1 MAKTKAKKDELTALV
16 DKLTSKIDSAT
27 AKSADLKEQVK
38 ELQKELAE
46 LAEMQAEMD
55 KVRRDTHAAY
65 LQAKEDLETGIDGVE
80 KALKV
85 LRDYYEASEES
96 LLQDSSKFNAF
107 MQQPAV
113 PEKHSKASGAGG
125 GIIDMLEVILSDF
138 TKNLAEEETE
148 EASAQAA
155 YEKQTE

>member
-1 MAKTKAKKDELTALV
+1 MKEAAEEASFKAYCDEEMAKTKAKKEELTATV
-16 DKLTSKIDSAT
+16 DKLTSKIDT
-27 AKSADLKEQVK
+27 AAARAADLKEQVK

-55 KVRRDTHAAY
+55 KVREDTHAAF
-65 LQAKEDLETGIDGVE
+65 LEAKEDLETGIDGVE

-96 LLQDSSKFNAF
+96 LLQDGSKFNAF

-113 PEKHSKASGAGG
+113 
-125 GIIDMLEVILSDF
+125 
-138 TKNLAEEETE
+138 
-148 EASAQAA
+148 
-155 YEKQTE
+155 